1 MVAGMVMTSADLMA
15 IYELLFRNG
24 VIVVKKDK
32 RPRSMHPEM
41 KEVNNLKVLCS
52 MGSLKSRGYVRETF
66 IWKHAYYFLTNKGI
80 VYLRDYLHLPPEI
93 SPATA
98 AQVQPGKGPTSHSST
113 QRAGGK
119 TQESPMDR
127 RMYRHRR
134 AEGELEES
142 ESSRPCGR
150 RRIQSSSFSNSSKEG
165 RRSRCGA
172 SCPPTDDRT
181 IRCSNSD
188 QNPRASPALRSHK
201 EMQSVP
207 MAPSLSVREDSPCDA
222 KMLKQLD
229 VEVLNASH
237 ESRSE
242 HHLTAPLSTAFT
254 GASEEKV
261 VTFRFADTTFTQK
274 VTEKTDPDP
283 VAPSEASSAALEIPL
298 PPADWESVT
307 EDPEKE
313 REVQRSGPDVLEG
326 LSFVHLLLLFPLT
339 YHGVAMGTD
348 SVWEGESGII

>member
-1 MVAGMVMTSADLMA
+1 
-15 IYELLFRNG
+15 
-24 VIVVKKDK
+24 
-32 RPRSMHPEM
+32 
-41 KEVNNLKVLCS
+41 

-98 AQVQPGKGPTSHSST
+98 AQVQPGKGPKSHSST